1 MKELQ
6 NMIRNEISTS
16 YKLRDLAKNDKIS
29 REKVNEIYAEAKK
42 HDEKIK
48 FLKNLS
54 NALKEEQNEI
64 ERNNRRY

>member
-6 NMIRNEISTS
+6 NMIRNKISTS
-16 YKLRDLAKNDKIS
+16 YKLRDLEKNDKIS

-54 NALKEEQNEI
+54 NALKEEQNENKT
-64 ERNNRRY
+64 NNRRY